1 MDDHVLLPTLDW
13 DRFVAEHWD
22 RRVVR
27 IRDCGRAPFLP
38 AAVLPAAVL
47 RAAARAAAAP
57 PSPMPYAQF
66 TVERAQHADPRP
78 ALPRPGERAIAD
90 YARRLAAVAEGRRH
104 ALIVNR
110 LHRFDA
116 GLWRRERDWFA
127 PLWARTGLPAGSAI
141 TTLFHGDY
149 EHSPIGVHKDRFA
162 TFMFVLAGRKRMRFW
177 LRRPWREA
185 VATVLDYAAHLPA
198 SFAVEVGPGEALYW
212 PASVYHVG
220 ETAGSGTATS
230 VNVGIPREEQHR
242 GYDLDDL
249 LPRDPAPAAPAPR
262 RASVPVSAC
271 VAVAADAT
279 RTAAVAAPAVWREAV
294 AELGRRCGS
303 RTLAT
308 QARRTTLARYG
319 AGGLE
324 PLPPAAARPVLRPG
338 DRLRRVPG
346 AQLLWSAAPGAPVL
360 VGANG
365 RVAETRLDADTV
377 ARLVGILGDGR
388 ERSVRA
394 LLALAGEASARRAL
408 RDLLR
413 DLVAWRA
420 LRRRRG

>member
-1 MDDHVLLPTLDW
+1 MSMDAHDLLPLLDW
-13 DRFVAEHWD
+13 DRFVGEHWD
-22 RRVVR
+22 RRVVH

-38 AAVLPAAVL
+38 AAVL
-47 RAAARAAAAP
+47 RAAARAAAAD

-78 ALPRPGERAIAD
+78 ALPRAGERTFAD
-90 YARRLAAVAEGRRH
+90 YARRLADVAGGRRY

-127 PLWARTGLPAGSAI
+127 PLWARTGLPSGSAI
-141 TTLFHGDY
+141 TTLFHGNY

-162 TFMFVLAGRKRMRFW
+162 TFLFVLAGRKRMRFW
-177 LRRPWREA
+177 PRRPWSDA
-185 VATVLDYAAHLPA
+185 VTTMLDYAAYLPE
-198 SFAVEVGPGEALYW
+198 SFAVELGPGEALYW
-212 PASVYHVG
+212 PARFYHVG
-220 ETAGSGTATS
+220 ETAGADAATS
-230 VNVGIPREEQHR
+230 VNVGIPREDQHR
-242 GYDLDDL
+242 RYDMDDL
-249 LPRDPAPAAPAPR
+249 LPPASPPPRRALPR
-262 RASVPVSAC
+262 RASPPVSAC
-271 VAVAADAT
+271 VAVAVDID
-279 RTAAVAAPAVWREAV
+279 RTLSAPVPPAWREAL
-294 AELGRRCGS
+294 ADLRHRCAA

-308 QARRTTLARYG
+308 QARRTTLVRHG
-319 AGGLE
+319 AGGFE
-324 PLPPAAARPVLRPG
+324 PLPPAAARPVLRNG

-365 RVAETRLDADTV
+365 HVAQTALAADVV
-377 ARLVGILGDGR
+377 ARLFDALDDGR
-388 ERSVRA
+388 DHGLRA
-394 LLALAGEASARRAL
+394 LLGFARDAPARQAL
-408 RDLLR
+408 RALLR